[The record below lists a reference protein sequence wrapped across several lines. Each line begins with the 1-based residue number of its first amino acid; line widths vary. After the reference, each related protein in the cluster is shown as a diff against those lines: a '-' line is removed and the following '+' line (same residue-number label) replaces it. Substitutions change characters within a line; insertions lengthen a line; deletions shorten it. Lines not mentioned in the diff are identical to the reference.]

1 MFNRKNSKKRKKV
14 NPICDIL
21 IFLFAIIIP
30 FIYRIFISRHI
41 KNIFVFSLNIEYIE
55 IYKEQLKQIYCVI
68 FNKYYIQIVFPLL
81 IVYNYCNTYKTFT
94 LLISLQFPLIISQII
109 NIYLIDTIKDI
120 QEIDNEL
127 IYATGYPLFIWKIF
141 SKSEYS
147 REKSYSSSRKSTETV
162 PKNQK
167 SKNIIIYLVII
178 IFQYLIHFILFNDVD
193 KIIYDILLGLI
204 MFYVFFYVLKI
215 ETNNP
220 KQFIKVIEFKFKY
233 YFLIFLFF
241 NLFFAVFCIEIANNN
256 EDKIH
261 IIQKIIYKYSV
272 SSIFLGIIIGTKFE
286 YNYYFEQK
294 LNVWSQYNFES
305 DFELSDEEEE
315 ESLTSI
321 ISSNY
326 KRQWNSTSISIS
338 LLRLIFSIGITFGC
352 LNSFIFF
359 KFDNFFVELLLKY
372 VLPVNLFSF
381 GLFYWYKII
390 LKYLKVTNIFLLTS
404 LRESF

>member
-1 MFNRKNSKKRKKV
+1 MFNKKNSKKRKKV

-21 IFLFAIIIP
+21 ILLFAITIP
-30 FIYRIFISRHI
+30 FIYRIFISPHI

-55 IYKEQLKQIYCVI
+55 IYKEQLKQIYYLI

-94 LLISLQFPLIISQII
+94 LLISLQFPLIISQVI

-127 IYATGYPLFIWKIF
+127 LYATGYPLFIWKIF
-141 SKSEYS
+141 SKSESS
-147 REKSYSSSRKSTETV
+147 REKSYSSSRKSTDTV

-178 IFQYLIHFILFNDVD
+178 VFQYLIHFILFNDVD

-241 NLFFAVFCIEIANNN
+241 NLFFAVFCSEIANNN

-261 IIQKIIYKYSV
+261 IIQKIIYKYSI
-272 SSIFLGIIIGTKFE
+272 SSIFLGIIIGTKCE

-326 KRQWNSTSISIS
+326 KRQWNSTSICIS

-352 LNSFIFF
+352 LNSFFFF

-372 VLPVNLFSF
+372 VLPVNLFGF

>member
-1 MFNRKNSKKRKKV
+1 MFNKKNSKKRKKV

-21 IFLFAIIIP
+21 ILLFAITIP
-30 FIYRIFISRHI
+30 FIYRIFISPHI

-55 IYKEQLKQIYCVI
+55 IYKEQLKQIYYLI

-81 IVYNYCNTYKTFT
+81 IVYNYCNTYKTCT
-94 LLISLQFPLIISQII
+94 LLISLQFPLIISQVI

-127 IYATGYPLFIWKIF
+127 LYATGYPLFIWKIF
-141 SKSEYS
+141 SKSESS
-147 REKSYSSSRKSTETV
+147 REKSYSSSRKSTDTV

-178 IFQYLIHFILFNDVD
+178 VFQYLIHFILFNDVD

-204 MFYVFFYVLKI
+204 TFFVFFYVLKI
-215 ETNNP
+215 KTNNP

-241 NLFFAVFCIEIANNN
+241 NLFFVVLCIEITNNN

-261 IIQKIIYKYSV
+261 IIQKIIYKYSI
-272 SSIFLGIIIGTKFE
+272 SSIFLGIIIGTKCE

-326 KRQWNSTSISIS
+326 KRQWNSTSICIS

-352 LNSFIFF
+352 LNSFFFF